1 MHLSAGAL
9 GLVLVLNVLSIFAK
23 TCEINNSVPNPSPQP
38 DPVSP
43 DAYTISF
50 DTNVVI
56 GGTPAAPIVIEVLRK
71 WAPLGADR
79 FYSLMQDGF
88 YNQAAFF
95 RVVPD
100 FVLQF
105 GIAAL
110 PEETAKWNTTIPDDP
125 VLVSNDQWTV
135 TYATAGPDT
144 RTTQLFINYVNNSRL
159 DADGFAPFGRVI
171 SGFETALNV
180 VNPTPDDSNGI
191 SQPLYTKKGS
201 LFQVSLFTVG
211 CFAFFSFLPFSI
223 LVCICC
229 FDIFR
234 NYTQHVY
241 FLFLLKF

>member
-1 MHLSAGAL
+1 MFLTNLAL
-9 GLVLVLNVLSIFAK
+9 GLLLTLKVSSIVAV
-23 TCEINNSVPNPSPQP
+23 TCDIKGDVPNPSPLP
-38 DPVSP
+38 DTVSP
-43 DAYTISF
+43 DKYIISF

-56 GGTPAAPIVIEVLRK
+56 DGAPAAPIVIEVLRK

-79 FYSLMQDGF
+79 LFSLMKDGF

-110 PEETAKWNTTIPDDP
+110 PEETAKWDTTIPDDP
-125 VLVSNDQWTV
+125 VLVSNTQWTV

-144 RTTQLFINYVNNSRL
+144 RTTQLFINYINNSRL

-171 SGFETALNV
+171 SGYETALNV

-191 SQPLYTKKGS
+191 SQPLYTKKGELR
-201 LFQVSLFTVG
+201 LF
-211 CFAFFSFLPFSI
+211 
-223 LVCICC
+223 CC
-229 FDIFR
+229 SVWIS
-234 NYTQHVY
+234 
-241 FLFLLKF
+241 